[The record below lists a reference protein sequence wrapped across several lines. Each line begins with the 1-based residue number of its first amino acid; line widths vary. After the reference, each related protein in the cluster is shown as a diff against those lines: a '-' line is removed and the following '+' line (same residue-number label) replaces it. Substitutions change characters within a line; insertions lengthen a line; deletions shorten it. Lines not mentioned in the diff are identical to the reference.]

1 MSQQGSGADKPK
13 NGLKRPI
20 EVVRAELLKDP
31 DTKKIADAVQL
42 KLEEYVELV
51 LKYAQ
56 DKDLEPQLT
65 IVSDEDLRK
74 NGVTPVTVDD
84 AVDIVV
90 KGVKGELPGSP
101 PDFEASKFSESKGAA
116 GKPSLSGETAP
127 AGDAAPSTSP
137 QDEAE
142 RKALMDQLK
151 RGGGGGGRV

>member
-1 MSQQGSGADKPK
+1 MSQQGSGADNPK
-13 NGLKRPI
+13 RGLKRPI

-56 DKDLEPQLT
+56 DKDLEPQLA

-74 NGVTPVTVDD
+74 HGVTPVTVDD

-90 KGVKGELPGSP
+90 KGMKGELPGSP
-101 PDFEASKFSESKGAA
+101 PDFDSSKFSESKGAG
-116 GKPSLSGETAP
+116 GKPSLSGDTTP
-127 AGDAAPSTSP
+127 ATEASSAQPP

-151 RGGGGGGRV
+151 RGGGGGRA